1 VAAKTHKFDDL
12 PRWTPRVLESHEFST
27 VRLLLVHDV
36 CDRVSFSRAQ
46 IYDMMAAGCFPRP
59 IKFSPG
65 RRGSVR
71 WPDIWISEWLK
82 LAVASATHRQQVPLQ
97 GVSGCEH
104 VVAQAETTGCPE
116 TRNEL

>member
-27 VRLLLVHDV
+27 VRLLLIHDV

-82 LAVASATHRQQVPLQ
+82 LAVESAVTANLEVNH
-97 GVSGCEH
+97 E
-104 VVAQAETTGCPE
+104 AI
-116 TRNEL
+116 